1 MTASVSL
8 IKALGGGWNS
18 ASLPVVKV
26 DSQSSH
32 RKRPVAMLA
41 R

>member
-18 ASLPVVKV
+18 TSLPSVKV
-26 DSQSSH
+26 ES
-32 RKRPVAMLA
+32 RPQTANGQ
-41 R
+41 